1 MMFMALL
8 YPHFF
13 ATNLIIFTHL
23 RIDTV
28 NEWVHYISSRKS
40 EFHEKIEK
48 IMLHNPI
55 GRGIEVIPQYQ
66 IIDICWGRFILG
78 LPHYEVFKRL
88 NQ

>member
-1 MMFMALL
+1 MSGSIIYPVENLNFM
-8 YPHFF
+8 
-13 ATNLIIFTHL
+13 
-23 RIDTV
+23 
-28 NEWVHYISSRKS
+28 RKY
-40 EFHEKIEK
+40 EK